1 MDVILQV
8 FIIFATAK
16 VVGEVFVRL
25 RQPAIVGELLVGV
38 ALGPHVLDW
47 IKVNPA
53 TNGLAEIGIV
63 VLLFVAGL
71 ETRLGELMAVG
82 RSSVGSSLGGMTLAA
97 GSALGLV
104 VAFGYP
110 LRAGSLAAVALAASS
125 VGIAARAFSDLGAIA
140 SRPARVVFGAAVVDD
155 VAALAALP
163 LAQGLSDGGS
173 VGGLLIGLGGA
184 IGFVVLVSAVG
195 SRVARRHAYLLE
207 LPRTGRAPFVLALT
221 LCLGLAALAE
231 QVGLAALVGAFV
243 AGMVLAE
250 TREHYRLK
258 QDMEPLFDFL
268 VPFFFVVSGARMD
281 PGALA
286 DAGAAFVIVLVIV
299 TILAK
304 LIGCALGATRVPR
317 RERLAVA
324 LGMVPRGEVTLAVA
338 TAGLAAGQLPDE
350 VFSALLAAVLVS
362 TLVAPPLLKF
372 AIPTGRPEASRPPRE
387 GPPEGPA
394 LEGEH
399 L

>member
-155 VAALAALP
+155 VAALAA
-163 LAQGLSDGGS
+163 
-173 VGGLLIGLGGA
+173 
-184 IGFVVLVSAVG
+184 
-195 SRVARRHAYLLE
+195 
-207 LPRTGRAPFVLALT
+207 
-221 LCLGLAALAE
+221 
-231 QVGLAALVGAFV
+231 
-243 AGMVLAE
+243 
-250 TREHYRLK
+250 
-258 QDMEPLFDFL
+258 
-268 VPFFFVVSGARMD
+268 
-281 PGALA
+281 
-286 DAGAAFVIVLVIV
+286 
-299 TILAK
+299 
-304 LIGCALGATRVPR
+304 
-317 RERLAVA
+317 
-324 LGMVPRGEVTLAVA
+324 
-338 TAGLAAGQLPDE
+338 
-350 VFSALLAAVLVS
+350 
-362 TLVAPPLLKF
+362 
-372 AIPTGRPEASRPPRE
+372 
-387 GPPEGPA
+387 
-394 LEGEH
+394 
-399 L
+399 